1 MSLKCLVDSVY
12 FYLNRIERVE
22 ILSAS
27 FNFTLSSPK
36 IIRTLALSV
45 LWGRDAPPAS
55 WNPLELLEDSN
66 AATLLPNSENMAAEE
81 QQNVLGCKSQVEERL
96 RDSEAF
102 HTTAH
107 PRPGTGVVDVATF

>member
-1 MSLKCLVDSVY
+1 MNVSQMSSRQCH

-45 LWGRDAPPAS
+45 LYS

-81 QQNVLGCKSQVEERL
+81 KQNVLGCKSQVEERL
-96 RDSEAF
+96 
-102 HTTAH
+102 
-107 PRPGTGVVDVATF
+107 